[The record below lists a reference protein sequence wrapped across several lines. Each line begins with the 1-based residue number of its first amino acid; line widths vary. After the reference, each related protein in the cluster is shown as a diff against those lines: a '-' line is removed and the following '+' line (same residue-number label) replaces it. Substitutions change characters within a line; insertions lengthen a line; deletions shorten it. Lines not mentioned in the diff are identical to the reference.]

1 MNRSFIQAH
10 VVSPLA
16 VAVGVEGSGHQHHY
30 HGPEGFPF
38 TVEVVVTQRPEL
50 RPGHIQ
56 LLTSKHTVTPTTYE
70 RIFPFTA
77 L

>member
-1 MNRSFIQAH
+1 MRSD
-10 VVSPLA
+10 VSPLA
-16 VAVGVEGSGHQHHY
+16 VAVDVEGSSHQHHY

-56 LLTSKHTVTPTTYE
+56 LLTGKDTYTPTT
-70 RIFPFTA
+70 